1 MFDSETLR
9 PVIIAMALFIVIV
22 KALPKVLRDPTN
34 IKAIDDVTMLT
45 VTLKE
50 FLMPGTILIAII
62 VYLTNYINANVL

>member
-22 KALPKVLRDPTN
+22 KALPKILKDPTN
-34 IKAIDDVTMLT
+34 IKTVDDVTMLT

-50 FLMPGTILIAII
+50 FLMPGTILVAII

>member
-9 PVIIAMALFIVIV
+9 PVIIAMVLFIVFV

-45 VTLKE
+45 VALKD

>member
-1 MFDSETLR
+1 
-9 PVIIAMALFIVIV
+9 MALFIVIV
-22 KALPKVLRDPTN
+22 KALPKILKDSTN

-45 VTLKE
+45 VALKD

>member
-9 PVIIAMALFIVIV
+9 PVILAMALFIVSV
-22 KALPKVLRDPTN
+22 KALPKILKDSTN
-34 IKAIDDVTMLT
+34 IKTVDDDTMLT
-45 VTLKE
+45 VALKD

>member
-9 PVIIAMALFIVIV
+9 PVIIAMILFIVFV

-45 VTLKE
+45 VTLKD